1 MNRFYG
7 ELSFDNSTEGCFTKF
22 DNATTKNTL
31 DKWGTN
37 YGLSF
42 DASLSNE
49 KYTSDT
55 IQPASSYALIIIKA

>member
-1 MNRFYG
+1 MI
-7 ELSFDNSTEGCFTKF
+7 
-22 DNATTKNTL
+22 KNTL
-31 DKWGTN
+31 DNWRTS